1 MTTTPSGHRRHFK
14 SPKRQRMVADYAE
27 NVAAFPTAGNCEV
40 HPIFLSGGGQAF
52 FLVAKSNRLKKY
64 MVGSLRSSSAVEV
77 GSVIQGVFFNEL
89 WCLRFLF
96 AFVAVNFTILFS
108 NFSWQLPTATF
119 RKLSFSFNHSCNGC
133 YPYEQ
138 PSCIHMVMASG

>member
-1 MTTTPSGHRRHFK
+1 
-14 SPKRQRMVADYAE
+14 MVADYAE
-27 NVAAFPTAGNCEV
+27 NVATFQLLEIGEV

-89 WCLRFLF
+89 WCLRFF
-96 AFVAVNFTILFS
+96 IRVCSSEFHYFVF
-108 NFSWQLPTATF
+108 
-119 RKLSFSFNHSCNGC
+119 
-133 YPYEQ
+133 
-138 PSCIHMVMASG
+138 